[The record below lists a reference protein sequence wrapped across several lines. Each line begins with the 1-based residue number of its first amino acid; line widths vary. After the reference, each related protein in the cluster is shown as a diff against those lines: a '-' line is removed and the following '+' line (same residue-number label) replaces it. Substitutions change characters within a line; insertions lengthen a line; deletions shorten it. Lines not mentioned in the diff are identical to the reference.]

1 MSDSIRVAAVQLF
14 AQPIA
19 RAEDVWGRL
28 ESRVAEAAAAG
39 ARLVV
44 TPECTYPAYWLNS
57 ADRMRAGDILPRPA
71 VLERFARLA
80 ASYRVVFVAGFAEDD
95 GSRIW
100 NSAAVFEP
108 DGRLAGVYRKSLL
121 WDCDLDWFSPGD
133 ALHPIKTSIGR
144 LGVLI
149 CADVRSPESVA
160 TLVNRGADLIAVP
173 TAWVN
178 TSGEPG
184 RLYSIQVDFLVEGR
198 AREFGVPF
206 VCADKWGREP
216 PLEYAGR
223 SRIVASG
230 GRLLGEAGEMGDACV
245 VADVSH
251 GHGRRSIAPPDLAPT
266 LRGDGTRL
274 PAVDDLVAV
283 RLAAA
288 DSDPVGAD
296 VSLVF
301 GELRFRPS
309 TRAASLAASVR
320 RLSPTEVRTF
330 HAPRAAAL
338 QGARLCMVSDVDLDD
353 LATLRTRAAEN
364 RVFVGATACDGAA
377 AWLVSPDGS
386 LLAHSAG
393 PNASVSASIDLN
405 VADDKHVT
413 PRTDLWAQRHPRL
426 YQLTP

>member
-1 MSDSIRVAAVQLF
+1 MSNAIRVAAVQLF

-19 RAEDVWGRL
+19 RAEEVWGRL
-28 ESRVAEAAAAG
+28 EQRVSEAAAAG

-44 TPECTYPAYWLNS
+44 TPECTYPAYWLDS
-57 ADRMRAGDILPRPA
+57 ADRMRAGGVLPRPA
-71 VLERFARLA
+71 VLDRFAHLA
-80 ASYRVVFVAGFAEDD
+80 ASHRVTLVAGFAEND
-95 GSRIW
+95 GSRLW
-100 NSAAVFEP
+100 NAAAVFEP
-108 DGRLAGVYRKSLL
+108 DGRLAGVHRKSLL

-133 ALHPIKTSIGR
+133 ALHPIETGIVR

-160 TLVNRGADLIAVP
+160 TLVNRGAELIAVP

-184 RLYSIQVDFLVEGR
+184 RLYSIQVEFLVEGR

-216 PLEYAGR
+216 PLEYVGR
-223 SRIVASG
+223 SRIVAGG
-230 GRLLGEAGEMGDACV
+230 GRLLSEAGETGDACV
-245 VADVSH
+245 VADVSR
-251 GHGRRSIAPPDLAPT
+251 GLGRRSIAPPDLAPT
-266 LRGDGTRL
+266 LRSDGTRL
-274 PAVDDLVAV
+274 PALDDLVAV
-283 RLAAA
+283 RIAAA

-296 VSLVF
+296 VSLVS

-309 TRAASLAASVR
+309 ARAATLAASVR

-330 HAPRAAAL
+330 HAARAAAL
-338 QGARLCMVSDVDLDD
+338 QGTRLCIVSDVELDD
-353 LATLRTRAAEN
+353 LATLRSRAAEN
-364 RVFVGATACDGAA
+364 RIFIGAAACDGTA

-386 LLAHSAG
+386 ILASSAG
-393 PNASVSASIDLN
+393 PSACVSASLDLN
-405 VADDKHVT
+405 MADEKRVT
-413 PRTDLWAQRHPRL
+413 PKTDLWAQRRPSL